1 MAKRTRKVSTY
12 DEPLRIP
19 PIVPKTAKQNEYL
32 DALRVSPQVFA
43 IGPAGTGKT
52 WLPTAYAADLLRQKQ
67 IDKIVLTRP
76 NVPAGPTLGFFPG
89 TLEEKMAPWV
99 VPFIEVIK
107 ERLGG
112 PSQLEAE
119 LKRNNIEIAPFETM
133 RGRTFFNSVV
143 IVDEAQNLTESEM
156 YMVLTRIGEES
167 QLIING
173 DLIQLDIKKTSG
185 LAKAIDTIREKKINA
200 AVIEFTKDDV
210 VRGGICAEWVKAW

>member
-1 MAKRTRKVSTY
+1 MAKRTRKVSSY

-19 PIVPKTAKQNEYL
+19 PIVPRTQKQGEYL

-67 IDKIVLTRP
+67 IDKIILTRP

-112 PSQLEAE
+112 PSQLDAE
-119 LKRNNIEIAPFETM
+119 LKKFNIEIVPFEVM
-133 RGRTFFNSVV
+133 RGRTFYNSVV
-143 IVDEAQNLTESEM
+143 IVDEAQNLTETEM

-173 DLIQLDIKKTSG
+173 DLVQLDIKKSSG
-185 LAKAIDTIREKKINA
+185 LAKAIDTIREKNINA
-200 AVIEFTKDDV
+200 TIIEFTKDDV
-210 VRGGICAEWVKAW
+210 VRGGICADWVRAW